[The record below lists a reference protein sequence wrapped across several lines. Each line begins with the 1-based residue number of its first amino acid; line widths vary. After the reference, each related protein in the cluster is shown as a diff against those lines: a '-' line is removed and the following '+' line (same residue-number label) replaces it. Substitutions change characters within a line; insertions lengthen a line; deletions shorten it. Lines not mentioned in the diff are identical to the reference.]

1 MNPLNANP
9 RDMPDI
15 NSDPDHPH
23 QANSPEEILFNENLR
38 EFTTKIGQICG
49 LESNGK
55 ISQAEAYQRI
65 RELWKTL
72 KVSRKNLQIGKVQE
86 DDLRG

>member
-1 MNPLNANP
+1 MPEPLH
-9 RDMPDI
+9 
-15 NSDPDHPH
+15 DPDHPH

-38 EFTTKIGQICG
+38 EFTVKVGQLCG

-65 RELWKTL
+65 RDLWRDL
-72 KVSRKNLQIGKVQE
+72 KRSKKNLGIGQNA
-86 DDLRG
+86 DDQSP

>member
-1 MNPLNANP
+1 MADPQHTQN
-9 RDMPDI
+9 
-15 NSDPDHPH
+15 PDHPF

-38 EFTTKIGQICG
+38 EFTTKIGSICS

-65 RELWKTL
+65 RNLWKLL
-72 KVSRKNLQIGKVQE
+72 KSSRKNLQIGKV
-86 DDLRG
+86 DDSTPR